1 MFRQMLLAFK
11 CFCTNP
17 SNAVKYVLPLGLSW
31 KWKPIF
37 SRNRS
42 ESTIS
47 CPTALTN
54 STGQKTAIWPRLKM
68 TMQMT
73 TVSILRVCQKTRN
86 QDVSQISSERRQW
99 TTLHNSQLP
108 LHLPPGQTGTT
119 CCSAAVH
126 TKLTSTSI
134 PVESTVLSPLIS
146 AVKQS

>member
-1 MFRQMLLAFK
+1 MLLAFK

-42 ESTIS
+42 ESTVS

-68 TMQMT
+68 MMQMT
-73 TVSILRVCQKTRN
+73 TVSILRVCQETRN

-108 LHLPPGQTGTT
+108 LHLPPGQTGTHGTT